1 MKQRAPGVATVV
13 VLVLVMAASG
23 VTAPQTTLEFWT
35 ISLQPF
41 FTDYVNG
48 LVAGYRRAN
57 PGVQVKWVDVQFQAV
72 EQKLLAAIAGGVPP
86 DVVNLNVEFTSRIA
100 ERGALVDMDAAVPAA
115 DRAKYFEGLWSSG
128 GSKAGSYG
136 TTWYISP
143 PVLIYNADLFK
154 KAGLN
159 VLAPPV
165 TGD

>member
-1 MKQRAPGVATVV
+1 MEGLGVKVRPVRGVAAIAI
-13 VLVLVMAASG
+13 VLVTAMNG
-23 VTAPQTTLEFWT
+23 VAAPQTTLEFWT

-100 ERGALVDMDAAVPAA
+100 ARGAVVDVEPGAPAA
-115 DRAKYFEGLWSSG
+115 AWRQ
-128 GSKAGSYG
+128 
-136 TTWYISP
+136 
-143 PVLIYNADLFK
+143 
-154 KAGLN
+154 
-159 VLAPPV
+159 
-165 TGD
+165 

>member
-1 MKQRAPGVATVV
+1 MKQWAPGVAAVV
-13 VLVLVMAASG
+13 ALVLVMAVSG

-100 ERGALVDMDAAVPAA
+100 ERGALVDMDAAGAGGG
-115 DRAKYFEGLWSSG
+115 RGNHLLGLWGSG
-128 GSKAGSYG
+128 R
-136 TTWYISP
+136 
-143 PVLIYNADLFK
+143 
-154 KAGLN
+154 
-159 VLAPPV
+159 
-165 TGD
+165 

>member
-1 MKQRAPGVATVV
+1 MPHSSNHRERGNTEITRGHGKSRTGMSVMRSGRRESSDGGSRMKQWAPGVAAVV
-13 VLVLVMAASG
+13 ALVLVMAVSG

-72 EQKLLAAIAGGVPP
+72 EQKLLAAIAGGIPP

-115 DRAKYFEGLWSSG
+115 DPAKYF
-128 GSKAGSYG
+128 
-136 TTWYISP
+136 
-143 PVLIYNADLFK
+143 
-154 KAGLN
+154 
-159 VLAPPV
+159 
-165 TGD
+165 